1 MSLLQ
6 MPRLGGGLQV
16 APARASLLND
26 SQVLLVLSTARQQS
40 PALPDLSTSANL
52 RAPCRSPCHWGLC
65 SETLSRSFPGLS
77 LPPTACFHL
86 SPASHFCT
94 CSAGGGGS
102 LGLLPC
108 SPLLPLASPPAQAL
122 CENLPW
128 PRPEWGWPSPGEC
141 EIMTLTLTS
150 QERQVFAESDAVFS
164 LRACFEESGF

>member
-6 MPRLGGGLQV
+6 MPRLGGGRQV

-26 SQVLLVLSTARQQS
+26 SQVLLVLSTARQQP
-40 PALPDLSTSANL
+40 PALPDLSSQRICRL
-52 RAPCRSPCHWGLC
+52 RVEAAVTGDCT
-65 SETLSRSFPGLS
+65 ETLSRSFPALS
-77 LPPTACFHL
+77 LPPTACFHV

-128 PRPEWGWPSPGEC
+128 PPPQWGWPFPGEC

-150 QERQVFAESDAVFS
+150 QERQLFAESDAVFN
-164 LRACFEESGF
+164 LRACFEEFGF